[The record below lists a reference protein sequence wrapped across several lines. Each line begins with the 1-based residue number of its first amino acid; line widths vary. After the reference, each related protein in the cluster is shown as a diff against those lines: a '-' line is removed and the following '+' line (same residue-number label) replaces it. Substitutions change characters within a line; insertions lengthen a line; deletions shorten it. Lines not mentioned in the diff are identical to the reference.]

1 MASDRVWIAT
11 LIDVQEGRP
20 PVPLLGDEQIRTL
33 LASRPRIALVG
44 ASNNP
49 GRPAS
54 GVMEALLRLGYDVIP
69 VNPGA
74 DEVQGRRCYPTV
86 AAAVAAT
93 GPVELVD
100 VFRRADQCEA
110 HARDA
115 VAAGARVLWLQLGI
129 ASAPAGRVAHEAGL
143 GVVMDRCTLIEHQRL
158 LGDRRP

>member
-1 MASDRVWIAT
+1 MASDREWIAT

-20 PVPLLGDEQIRTL
+20 PVPLLGDEQIRAL
-33 LASRPRIALVG
+33 LASHPRIALIG

-49 GRPAS
+49 GRPAF

-69 VNPGA
+69 VNPGT

-86 AAAVAAT
+86 VAAVAAA
-93 GPVELVD
+93 GPIELVD

-129 ASAPAGRVAHEAGL
+129 ASEPAGRVAHEAGL